1 MAGKKKG
8 GYYTG
13 SGTTVTIELD
23 LMCAETLLT
32 ALNTAIYGGG
42 GKKKKKKGK
51 KGKGKG
57 KGKGTGKGKGK
68 GKPKGS
74 TGGGRGGRKK

>member
-8 GYYTG
+8 SYSTG

-57 KGKGTGKGKGK
+57 KGKG
-68 GKPKGS
+68 KPKGS
-74 TGGGRGGRKK
+74 TSGKGKKK

>member
-8 GYYTG
+8 AYASQG
-13 SGTTVTIELD
+13 SGTTVTVELD
-23 LMCAETLLT
+23 LYVAESLLN

-51 KGKGKG
+51 KS
-57 KGKGTGKGKGK
+57 KGK
-68 GKPKGS
+68 GKPKGQT
-74 TGGGRGGRKK
+74 TGGGGGKKGKGK

>member
-8 GYYTG
+8 SYPAGT
-13 SGTTVTIELD
+13 GTTVTIELD
-23 LMCAETLLT
+23 LGCAEMLLT

-57 KGKGTGKGKGK
+57 KGKAKGSTSGKGK
-68 GKPKGS
+68 
-74 TGGGRGGRKK
+74 KK